1 MSNIINRLT
10 SPDLLLLL
18 PAILIALTVHEFAH
32 AYTSYKLGDP
42 TPKLQGRLTL
52 NPLAHLDPMGLV
64 CLVLLGFGWGRPVQI
79 NPRYY
84 KNPKRDIILVSLA
97 GPASNILLVI
107 ISALMMRF
115 LLPSIPYEIF
125 WKIMQYMIT
134 INAVLCVFNLLPI
147 PPLDGS
153 KILLEILPL
162 RNKYVLY
169 QRVQMYSTII
179 LLILIYTDII
189 NLVLTPLVSG
199 IIALANFIIFI

>member
-18 PAILIALTVHEFAH
+18 PAILIAITVHEFAH
-32 AYTSYKLGDP
+32 AFTSHKLGDP

-52 NPLAHLDPMGLV
+52 NPLAHLDPIGLV
-64 CLVLLGFGWGRPVQI
+64 CLILLGFGWGRPVQI

-84 KNPKRDIILVSLA
+84 KKPKRDIILVSLA
-97 GPASNILLVI
+97 GPLSNILLVI
-107 ISALMMRF
+107 ISAIAMRF
-115 LLPSIPYEIF
+115 LLPVIPYATF
-125 WKIMQYMIT
+125 WKMMQYMIT

-179 LLILIYTDII
+179 LLVLIYTNII